1 MSYPCAHLLA
11 AILGVPKGM
20 EQQKSFVFSCR
31 LVGLKNL
38 GNSCYMNSVMQL
50 LLTLPQ
56 VRDRYVTPAGLIF
69 SSAPTDVASDF
80 PTQVLGHVK
89 SSAWRVPGQPVISHI
104 VALWGR
110 TACNLELQEQ
120 GVGSFLA
127 LGCMGWHQSNFI
139 LVAKTFACI

>member
-1 MSYPCAHLLA
+1 MQAGWVEEP
-11 AILGVPKGM
+11 GK
-20 EQQKSFVFSCR
+20 
-31 LVGLKNL
+31 
-38 GNSCYMNSVMQL
+38 QL
-50 LLTLPQ
+50 LYEQRDAIAPDLFHKF
-56 VRDRYVTPAGLIF
+56 RDRYVTPAGLIF